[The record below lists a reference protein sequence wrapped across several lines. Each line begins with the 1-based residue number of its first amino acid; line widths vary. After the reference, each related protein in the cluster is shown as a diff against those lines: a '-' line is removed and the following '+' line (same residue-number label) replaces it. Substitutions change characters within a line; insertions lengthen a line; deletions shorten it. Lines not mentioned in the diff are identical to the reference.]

1 MRLILKI
8 SWLLMVMSVPSVG
21 NAFTLKSNDIEAG
34 KLMTKSHEYI
44 GFGCNGG
51 NLSPHLSWTGAPK
64 GTKSFAITV
73 YDPDAPTGSGW
84 WHWQIIN
91 IPLDITELPQGVG
104 SVNSHNAIPKTVQ
117 IENDY
122 GVPGFGGACPPA
134 GDKPHRYQFTV
145 YALSVETLDVPA
157 TASGALVGY
166 MIKSHSLAS
175 STIESLYG
183 R

>member
-1 MRLILKI
+1 MRLLFKI
-8 SWLLMVMSVPSVG
+8 SLLMMLSVPSMV
-21 NAFTLKSNDIEAG
+21 NAFTLISNDIEEG
-34 KLMTKSHEYI
+34 KPMAKAHEYT
-44 GFGCNGG
+44 GFGCNGA
-51 NLSPHLSWTGAPK
+51 NLSPHLSWTGIPK
-64 GTKSFAITV
+64 GTKSFAVTV

-91 IPLDITELPQGVG
+91 IPVDITELPPGAG
-104 SVNSHNAIPKTVQ
+104 SENRKNAIPKTVQ

-122 GVPGFGGACPPA
+122 GAPGFGGACPPA

-145 YALSVETLDVPA
+145 YALSVEKIDVQA

-175 STIESLYG
+175 SSIESLYG